1 MMTSTAKRR
10 QLHDDVE
17 QIIEAL
23 AADPSQVEDVK
34 SMLLERKKLPGVVRL
49 EARHR
54 AVAVVSDDVDDMWD
68 NVPV

>member
-23 AADPSQVEDVK
+23 EADPSQVEDVK

-49 EARHR
+49 EARHL
-54 AVAVVSDDVDDMWD
+54 AVEVVSDDVDDMWD

>member
-54 AVAVVSDDVDDMWD
+54 AVEVVSDDLDDMWD